1 MLCGVEGCGK
11 IIVPLQMNR
20 SVALAVTFLSDLN
33 KLQFPETHLPF
44 VLVDLSNL
52 PDPWKMQKV
61 PSRPISP
68 SQVKALN

>member
-44 VLVDLSNL
+44 VLGDLSNL

-61 PSRPISP
+61 PSRLISA
-68 SQVKALN
+68 SRVKALN